1 MCAHLSATR
10 TTSNAQAHTTSNAQ
24 AHTTSNAQ
32 AHTTSNAQA
41 HTTSNAQAHT
51 QAMLALTNLDCHV
64 ESALIDS
71 LSSLGCVVHVHAEVS
86 RAKQARYESAKW
98 RESDPTMQ
106 RTGQQK
112 E

>member
-1 MCAHLSATR
+1 MQR
-10 TTSNAQAHTTSNAQ
+10 EQQAMHRHTQQ
-24 AHTTSNAQ
+24 AMHRHTQQ
-32 AHTTSNAQA
+32 AMHRHTQ
-41 HTTSNAQAHT
+41 

-71 LSSLGCVVHVHAEVS
+71 LSSLGCVVHVHAEVN

-98 RESDPTMQ
+98 RESDPAMQ